1 MPQTSYGDIPEE
13 AGVNLAATFLEVGQ
27 PYMMVLNFAQ
37 HDVIPKNK
45 SQRMKWRRYEP
56 LPAVPKVLQE
66 GVTPKAGKLL
76 TTDVYADL
84 EEYGDLLTLTNRV
97 TETHED
103 PVLDQMT
110 TRLGESSGE
119 MLENVGIA
127 HFLAGTNVF
136 RANGDLRSEVNTK
149 VSKALLRKAIK
160 SLKVNRARFHTRM
173 LKSTAGY
180 GTVGIKPAF
189 VGVCHPA
196 VTPDLQDLPGF
207 KHVEDYGQVSPW
219 DHEIGA
225 FENVRFIE
233 EDLMTPW
240 EDAGGAVSAGLAST
254 SGVKCDV
261 YPILIFGKDA
271 FGATALRGYK
281 SKVADSKGERIL
293 PVEIKVIQPD
303 KIDKADPLGQRGFVG
318 YRTWFTCEILQD
330 LWMTRL
336 EVAVTD

>member
-1 MPQTSYGDIPEE
+1 MGQTIYGDIPEE
-13 AGVNLAATFLEVGQ
+13 AGVNLSATFLEVGQ

-56 LPAVPKVLQE
+56 LPATPKVLQE
-66 GVTPKAGKLL
+66 GVTPKPGKLK

-84 EEYGDLLTLTNRV
+84 EEYGDLLTFSNRV

-103 PVLDQMT
+103 PVLDQFT

-119 MLENVGIA
+119 MLENVAIA
-127 HFLAGTNVF
+127 HFLAGTNAF
-136 RANGDLRSEVNTK
+136 HANGDTRAEVNTK

-160 SLKVNRARFHTRM
+160 ALKVNRARFHTRM
-173 LKSTAGY
+173 LKSTNGY
-180 GTVGIKPAF
+180 GTVAIPPSYVGI
-189 VGVCHPA
+189 CHPA
-196 VTPDLQDLPGF
+196 VTPDLQDIPGF
-207 KHVEDYGQVSPW
+207 KRVEDYGQTQAW

-225 FENVRFIE
+225 FENVRFLE
-233 EDLMTPW
+233 EDLMLPW
-240 EDAGGAVSAGLAST
+240 EDMGGVVSAGLAST

-271 FGATALRGYK
+271 FGAVALKGYK
-281 SKVADSKGERIL
+281 SQVADSKGERIL
-293 PVEIKVIQPD
+293 PVELKVIQPD
-303 KIDKADPLGQRGFVG
+303 RIDKSDPLGQRGFVG
-318 YRTWFTCEILQD
+318 YRTWFACEILQD

-336 EVAVTD
+336 EVAATE